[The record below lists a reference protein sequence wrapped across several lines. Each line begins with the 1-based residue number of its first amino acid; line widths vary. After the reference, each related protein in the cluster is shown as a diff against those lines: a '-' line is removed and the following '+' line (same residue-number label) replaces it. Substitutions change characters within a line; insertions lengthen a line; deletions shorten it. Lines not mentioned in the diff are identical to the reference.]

1 MSEQDKKWIEKCI
14 SEPNKY
20 KIFVDNDIIFVCD
33 ISSGDDDYDE
43 VHSFDEYGYYFAKA
57 LLEHLGCNVDFV

>member
-1 MSEQDKKWIEKCI
+1 MSEEDKKWIEKCI
-14 SEPNKY
+14 SEPSKY

-33 ISSGDDDYDE
+33 ISNGEDDYEE
-43 VHSFDEYGYYFAKA
+43 VHSFDEYGYYFAKM